1 MKKLGKLL
9 LTFVLVFAFA
19 FALVGCG
26 NGDKLTGTTTIV
38 LNNGSSNVEY
48 LIDLEE
54 GEFVEGDNV
63 YKALVWLAENEDI
76 TFSAT
81 TTFATTGN
89 DAFVNSI
96 GSLNPAYGSTEYV
109 ALFHN
114 VESQKDVSA
123 WALPDKTYNGTTVYY
138 SGVGVGALKLADG
151 LIVYLSLLSY

>member
-9 LTFVLVFAFA
+9 LTFVLIFAFA

-26 NGDKLTGTTTIV
+26 KGDKLTGTTTIV
-38 LNNGSSNVEY
+38 LNSGDQTVEY
-48 LIDLEE
+48 QFDLEE
-54 GEFVEGDNV
+54 CGFVEGDNV
-63 YKALVWLAENEDI
+63 YQALVWLAENKDVP
-76 TFSAT
+76 FSAT
-81 TTFATTGN
+81 TTFASTGY

-96 GSLNPAYGSTEYV
+96 GIVNPTYGSTEYV

-123 WALPDKTYNGTTVYY
+123 WALPDKTYDNTTIYY

-151 LIVYLSLLSY
+151 LVVYLTLLSY

>member
-1 MKKLGKLL
+1 MKKFGKLL

-26 NGDKLTGTTTIV
+26 KGDKLTGTATIV

-48 LIDLEE
+48 VIDLEE

-63 YKALVWLAENEDI
+63 YQALVWLNENKDVA
-76 TFSAT
+76 FSVT
-81 TTFATTGN
+81 TSFTSTGN

-96 GSLNPAYGSTEYV
+96 GNLNPAYGSTEYV

-123 WALPDKTYNGTTVYY
+123 WALPDKTYKNTTVYY

-151 LIVYLSLLSY
+151 LVVYFSLLSW

>member
-19 FALVGCG
+19 FALAGCG

-48 LIDLEE
+48 VIDLEE

-63 YKALVWLAENEDI
+63 YQALAWLAENKDVV
-76 TFSAT
+76 FSAT
-81 TTFATTGN
+81 TGY

-96 GSLNPAYGSTEYV
+96 GNLNPVYGSTEYV

-114 VESQKDVSA
+114 VESQKDVSE
-123 WALPDKTYNGTTVYY
+123 WALPNKTYNNTTVYY

-151 LIVYLSLLSY
+151 LVVYFTLLSW

>member
-48 LIDLEE
+48 VIDLEE

-63 YKALVWLAENEDI
+63 YQALVWLAENEDI
-76 TFSAT
+76 SFSAT

-96 GSLNPAYGSTEYV
+96 GNLNPAYGSTEYV

-123 WALPDKTYNGTTVYY
+123 WALPDKTYNSTTVYY

-151 LIVYLSLLSY
+151 LIVYLTLLSY